1 MSEEEHNGKWALFIA
16 GDNEAYEWLYR
27 TYVEALYRY
36 GLRFTRDGEVVKDC
50 IQELFT
56 TIYTKRKKLSVKGSV
71 RVYLMVSLRNN
82 LFRALQRKTRHVEG
96 PDSGEQ
102 FPFSLSPTVEDTYVE
117 RETEDVSKKQ
127 FERVMSRLSA
137 RQQEIIYYRYI
148 AGLSIDE
155 ICVVM
160 SLNYQSALNLIQR
173 SRKKIREVYG
183 K

>member
-1 MSEEEHNGKWALFIA
+1 MSEEEHREKWALFID

-27 TYVEALYRY
+27 TYVEGLYRY
-36 GLRFTRDGEVVKDC
+36 GLRFTREGEVVKDC

-56 TIYTKRKKLSVKGSV
+56 TIYKNRKKLSLKGSV
-71 RVYLMVSLRNN
+71 RVYLMVALRNN
-82 LFRALQRKTRHVEG
+82 LVRALQRKARYVDS
-96 PDSGEQ
+96 PDHEAFQ
-102 FPFSLSPTVEDTYVE
+102 FSLSPTIEETYVE
-117 RETEDVSKKQ
+117 RETEETSRKQ
-127 FERVMSRLSA
+127 FERILSLLSA

-148 AGLSIDE
+148 EGMSIDE

>member
-1 MSEEEHNGKWALFIA
+1 MSEEDHKGKWDLFIA
-16 GDNEAYEWLYR
+16 GDSEAYGWLYR
-27 TYVEALYRY
+27 TYVEQLYRY

-56 TIYTKRKKLSVKGSV
+56 TIYKNRKKLSLKGSV
-71 RVYLMVSLRNN
+71 RVYLMVALRNN
-82 LFRALQRKTRHVEG
+82 IVRALQRQARYVDS
-96 PDSGEQ
+96 PDHEA
-102 FPFSLSPTVEDTYVE
+102 FPFSLSPTVEDAYVE
-117 RETEDVSKKQ
+117 RETEQATREQ
-127 FERVMSRLSA
+127 FERILSLLSA

-148 AGLSIDE
+148 EGMSIDE